1 MYTGEMHKK
10 GRGESK
16 GTGPKGQET
25 SQRPE
30 HLKDR
35 KTRNQ
40 HRLIQNKL
48 HRTGNKSQ

>member
-30 HLKDR
+30 HLKD
-35 KTRNQ
+35 Q